1 MQKAIEK
8 AATLVE
14 ALPYIQDFKGA
25 TVVVKLGGSV
35 MESKEAL
42 EGLLTDVEIGR
53 ASCRERV

>member
-35 MESKEAL
+35 ME
-42 EGLLTDVEIGR
+42 
-53 ASCRERV
+53 